1 MLNTMP
7 DIFTIE
13 SLLIIAL
20 SAATIVLALF
30 YHEEKTQEDLPP
42 DEKSRSILHR
52 AYQKA
57 QTILGNAELEGVKV
71 VADSKVAARNL
82 EGKYEEELTKI
93 SEELETNFTT
103 HVTKAEGEF
112 VKFLDELRT
121 RSEQMQLLSQ
131 EFTKQKVNEIFERFE
146 QNLTNFLTSTEQK
159 SVSAIELELRAA
171 RELVNTYKTQQ
182 MALVD
187 ENIIAMLE
195 KTLSLVLAKKLTLS
209 DQLDLVYEALE
220 KAKTEKFIV

>member
-1 MLNTMP
+1 MP
-7 DIFTIE
+7 EILTVE
-13 SLLIIAL
+13 NLLLIAL
-20 SAATIVLALF
+20 SAATLILALF
-30 YHEEKTQEDLPP
+30 YHDEKTNKENETTDA
-42 DEKSRSILHR
+42 KSHSILYR
-52 AYQKA
+52 AYRKA
-57 QTILGNAELEGVKV
+57 QTILGNAELEGIKV
-71 VADSKVAARNL
+71 VADSKVAARSL
-82 EGKYEEELTKI
+82 EGKYEEELERV
-93 SEELETNFTT
+93 SQDLEKNFTQ
-103 HVTKAEGEF
+103 HVTEAEGEF

-171 RELVNTYKTQQ
+171 RELINTYKIQQ

-195 KTLSLVLAKKLTLS
+195 KTLSLVLTKKLTLS
-209 DQLDLVYEALE
+209 DQVDLVYEALE
-220 KAKTEKFIV
+220 KAKSEKFIG